1 MSVYVFVRKR
11 RPKSR
16 FLFDS
21 SLFCPGYQLYLR
33 LCSLEVIRV
42 VAGAIKVMCFFV
54 CSSKEETEV
63 PTDRVLFQK
72 SKELPFQEALANVL
86 SDFTSLN

>member
-1 MSVYVFVRKR
+1 M
-11 RPKSR
+11 
-16 FLFDS
+16 
-21 SLFCPGYQLYLR
+21 
-33 LCSLEVIRV
+33 

-63 PTDRVLFQK
+63 STDGVLFQK
-72 SKELPFQEALANVL
+72 SKELPFQEVLANVL